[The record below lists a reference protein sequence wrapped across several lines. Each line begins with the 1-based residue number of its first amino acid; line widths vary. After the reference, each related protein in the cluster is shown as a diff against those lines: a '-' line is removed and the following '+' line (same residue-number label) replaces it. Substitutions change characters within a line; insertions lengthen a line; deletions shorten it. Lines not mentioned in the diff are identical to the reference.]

1 MGVFLKCYD
10 ITLYPPAIMAEI
22 RQLFGPPFGWWESI
36 KRGGTGSPPLR
47 WMHGPDFLNG
57 HIGTQAPF
65 AVVNLEFRPQSLI
78 LRVNVQGKVFLLMG
92 IKPESALLI
101 EKKALPGT
109 DDRFDTCLELLSQEG
124 VICRLACRTSDFPR
138 LQKQWNQHFKKS
150 QP

>member
-1 MGVFLKCYD
+1 M
-10 ITLYPPAIMAEI
+10 
-22 RQLFGPPFGWWESI
+22 Q
-36 KRGGTGSPPLR
+36 
-47 WMHGPDFLNG
+47 GPDFLNG

-92 IKPESALLI
+92 IKPESALWI
-101 EKKALPGT
+101 EKKALAGT
-109 DDRFDTCLELLSQEG
+109 DDRFDTCLELLSQDG

-138 LQKQWNQHFKKS
+138 LQKQWNQHFKKP